1 MTDSEKV
8 VSIPTAEETYQEEV
22 VKGEQ
27 ESTYQ
32 FQHELLLQKI
42 GSINKQNPS
51 VIITFKGRP
60 SQQLVEQL
68 ESGGY
73 IVKVE
78 SYYDSSKEEKW
89 LSKIKVTNPKFQSQ
103 NGSFMDRLEDQ
114 MKSCSFAQGNI
125 ELGEDAKRL
134 LESFLGGFH
143 K

>member
-8 VSIPTAEETYQEEV
+8 STIPTAEETYQEEV

-42 GSINKQNPS
+42 GSLNKHNPS
-51 VIITFKGRP
+51 VIITFKGHP
-60 SQQLVEQL
+60 SKQLMDQL

-73 IVKVE
+73 VVKVE

-89 LSKIKVTNPKFQSQ
+89 LSKIKVINPKFQSQ

>member
-1 MTDSEKV
+1 MWKKLISEEINFIKKNKFIKMTDSEKV

-89 LSKIKVTNPKFQSQ
+89 
-103 NGSFMDRLEDQ
+103 
-114 MKSCSFAQGNI
+114 
-125 ELGEDAKRL
+125 
-134 LESFLGGFH
+134 
-143 K
+143 